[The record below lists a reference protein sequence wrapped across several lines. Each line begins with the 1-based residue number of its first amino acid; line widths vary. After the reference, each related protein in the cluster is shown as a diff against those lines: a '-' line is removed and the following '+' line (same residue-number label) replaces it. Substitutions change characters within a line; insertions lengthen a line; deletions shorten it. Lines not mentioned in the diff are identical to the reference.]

1 MTLEEILARLEN
13 LADLS
18 EDEIAEIDAALEAQ
32 IDEITEQDTTP
43 ETVAAL
49 NQIGD
54 ARDAITAELEA
65 RETARAELEAEAAA
79 ALARV
84 RPPEPDAEAEPE
96 AETTDPP
103 ATADAEADPPAAE
116 VEPEPEAVAASASR
130 RSAARGAPLAAIARN
145 QPRSTRERPESN
157 APTLPTLTAAPDTR
171 SFTAGQSMSWDDAA
185 VAMVEML
192 ELSRGAHAGAPI
204 RRRVGSLDWRNQYPD
219 DRTLVAGA
227 DVEENTRKIFELTH
241 GEDGNLMALTATGG
255 LCAPLEVRYDVVDNA
270 VADRPLRAGLPAFRA
285 DRGGL
290 RWMPSP
296 TLADV
301 IVDNTGG
308 AIDTMVPADDLTG
321 GGTGTKTVQ
330 EFTCPTEQSAQIYA
344 ISERLRFGNFADRY
358 WPENMRAQMSV
369 ARASH
374 SRRAERGL
382 MEAMRT
388 ASLQVNGGVLEVGAF
403 RTFVALIRAAAR
415 HYRYQ
420 YRISEDANLRIVLP
434 TWLPDV
440 LFVDLLWQ
448 APGDGL
454 INGVVDAVA
463 QLTRHLADFNVSIIW
478 QRDDARTNNVNGA
491 GAPAFTAQTAGAL
504 TDYPGRV
511 ETILFHE
518 GNFVFLD
525 GGQLDFGIIR
535 DSALNAINR
544 FETFFEVFENVA
556 SVGLGAWDITIQLC
570 ANGATGAPS
579 TSVGCGPVGS

>member
-1 MTLEEILARLEN
+1 MTLEEILARIEN
-13 LADLS
+13 LAELS
-18 EDEIAEIDAALEAQ
+18 EEDIAEIDAALEAE
-32 IDEITEQDTTP
+32 IDSITEQETTA

-54 ARDAITAELEA
+54 ARDAISAELAA
-65 RETARAELEAEAAA
+65 REQARTELEAEAAA

-84 RPPEPDAEAEPE
+84 RPPEPEPEVEEVEAVDPPE
-96 AETTDPP
+96 AE
-103 ATADAEADPPAAE
+103 ASAEVAE
-116 VEPEPEAVAASASR
+116 VETADEPEAVAASGKR

-145 QPRSTRERPESN
+145 QPVSTRQRPNQEQ
-157 APTLPTLTAAPDTR
+157 PVLPTLTAAPDTR
-171 SFTAGQSMSWDDAA
+171 SFTAGQAMDWDQAA

-219 DRTLVAGA
+219 DRALVAGA
-227 DVEENTRKIFELTH
+227 DVEENTRKVFELTH
-241 GEDGNLMALTATGG
+241 GADGNLMALTATGG

-308 AIDTMVPADDLTG
+308 AIDTMTAADDLTG

-330 EFTCPTEQSAQIYA
+330 EFTCPTEQTAQITA

-382 MEAMRT
+382 LETLRT
-388 ASLQVNGGVLEVGAF
+388 GSTQINAGVLEVGAF
-403 RTFVALIRAAAR
+403 RTFVALIRVAAR

-420 YRISEDANLRIVLP
+420 YRISEDANLRLVLP

-454 INGVVDAVA
+454 INGVIDAVG
-463 QLTRHLADFNVSIIW
+463 QLTRHMNDINVSIIW

-491 GAPAFTAQTAGAL
+491 GAPAFTTQSAGAL

-511 ETILFHE
+511 EALLFHE
-518 GNFVFLD
+518 GAWVFLD

-544 FETFFEVFENVA
+544 FETFFEVFESA
-556 SVGLGAWDITIQLC
+556 AMVGLSSWDLTVQLC